1 MKWGSVA
8 SLGGIAAVTVLGA
21 SYLAFGVVRA
31 DPFAEY
37 TDASMVLTNSGG
49 LSVGSPVLLTG
60 IKVGK
65 ITAVDSTPHGV
76 QVDFR
81 IDADSKLPVDSAI
94 TIEQL
99 SALGE
104 PYVEFRPKT
113 GGAPYVKNG
122 QRLDT
127 ASVRT
132 PLSIPEVSRLVNK
145 VMNQL
150 DPKVAA
156 SLASTLGTAFQG
168 TDAAMPPLTRAGDL
182 LANAIM
188 SREPKIAQLLNSFQ
202 VAASNMDGIAAGTAA
217 AAPAFEQFEQSL
229 EALVNAVGRLVDGT
243 PGPQTYVEGN
253 GLAPFLARLT
263 EWLKTAGPELK
274 TLTPQLQ
281 PVVDAARTAGP
292 QINISSLITQALAST
307 GDDAVRVQV
316 NVK

>member
-1 MKWGSVA
+1 MKWGPLA
-8 SLGGIAAVTVLGA
+8 SLTGIAAVTVLGA
-21 SYLAFGVVRA
+21 SYLTFGVVRA

-37 TDASMVLTNSGG
+37 TRASMVLANSGG

-60 IKVGK
+60 MRVGK
-65 ITAVDSTPHGV
+65 ITSVDSTASGV
-76 QVDFR
+76 EVGFR
-81 IDADSKLPVDSAI
+81 IDADRKLPTDSDI

-113 GGAPYVKNG
+113 GAGPYLHDG

-127 ASVRT
+127 SAVKS

-156 SLASTLGTAFQG
+156 SLADTLGTAFHD
-168 TDAAMPPLTRAGDL
+168 TDSSMPQLTRAGDL
-182 LANAIM
+182 LAKAIS

-202 VAASNMDGIAAGTAA
+202 AAASNMDGMGEATAA
-217 AAPAFEQFEQSL
+217 AAPAFIQFERSL
-229 EALVNAVGRLVDGT
+229 EDLINAVGRLVNRV
-243 PGPQTYVEGN
+243 PGPQAYVEGN
-253 GLAPFLARLT
+253 GLAPFLAELT
-263 EWLKTAGPELK
+263 EWLQKAGPELK
-274 TLTPQLQ
+274 TIAPQLQ
-281 PVVDAARTAGP
+281 PLIDAAATAGP
-292 QINISSLITQALAST
+292 QINISSLLSQALAST
-307 GDDAVRVQV
+307 DDGAVRVQV

>member
-1 MKWGSVA
+1 MKWGPLA
-8 SLGGIAAVTVLGA
+8 SLTGIAAVTVLGA
-21 SYLAFGVVRA
+21 SYLTFGVVRA

-37 TDASMVLTNSGG
+37 TRASMTLANSGG

-60 IKVGK
+60 MRVGK
-65 ITAVDSTPHGV
+65 ITSVDSTASGV
-76 QVDFR
+76 EVGFR
-81 IDADSKLPVDSAI
+81 IDADRKLPTDSDI

-113 GGAPYVKNG
+113 GAGPYLHDG

-127 ASVRT
+127 SAVKS

-156 SLASTLGTAFQG
+156 SLADTLGTAFHD
-168 TDAAMPPLTRAGDL
+168 TDSSMPQLTRAGDL
-182 LANAIM
+182 LAKAIS

-202 VAASNMDGIAAGTAA
+202 AAASNMDGMGEATAA
-217 AAPAFEQFEQSL
+217 AAPAFIQFERSL
-229 EALVNAVGRLVDGT
+229 EDLINAVGRLVNRA
-243 PGPQTYVEGN
+243 PGPQAYVEGN
-253 GLAPFLARLT
+253 GLAPFLAELT
-263 EWLKTAGPELK
+263 EWLQQAGPELK
-274 TLTPQLQ
+274 TIAPQLQ
-281 PVVDAARTAGP
+281 PLIDAAATAGP
-292 QINISSLITQALAST
+292 QINISSLLSQALAST
-307 GDDAVRVQV
+307 DDGAVRVQV